1 MSTLVLCIHI
11 ILCIGLIL
19 LVLLQHG
26 KGADAGAL
34 MGSKV
39 ESFLG
44 AGSAG
49 SFISRL
55 TTGMAIAF
63 MVTSIC
69 LVYFSKS
76 AMTLNAETG
85 RQQYDIL
92 EGSVVEGIVPPT
104 TVTEGNSDSTAT
116 AQENTE
122 TTTED
127 TKTEVEKT
135 GSVETQA
142 PEEPTAETTIGNN

>member
-34 MGSKV
+34 MGSKA

-63 MVTSIC
+63 MITSIC

-76 AMTLNAETG
+76 AMTYNAETG
-85 RQQYDIL
+85 KQQYDIL

-104 TVTEGNSDSTAT
+104 TDTAGNSDSATA

-122 TTTED
+122 TTEESTVTDESKNVEVQASEEATTE
-127 TKTEVEKT
+127 
-135 GSVETQA
+135 
-142 PEEPTAETTIGNN
+142 NN